1 MAKLTKIRGKKR
13 MNVIDLFCDAG
24 GLSEGFE
31 DAGFKIVAGN
41 DIDKNMIASFKLN
54 HPEAKAILG
63 DISKINVD
71 DLLKD
76 IGKTKEEIFLVIGGP
91 PCQGFSTV
99 GNRKEDDPRNRLFYE
114 FVRFVREIKPKIFVM
129 ENVTG
134 ILTMQKGEVKNIIK
148 KQFEDLGYKVN
159 IQILKGEDFGV
170 PQKRRRVFFVGNK
183 FGKEFE
189 FPEPAFD
196 GINKKFRTVWEA
208 IGDLPDL
215 EINEE
220 KKEYDKE
227 PQTEFQKFLRN
238 GQKYLEEHKAPK
250 HSEIMIERMKNIR
263 QGQNH
268 SNLPENLKLGS
279 GYPNIYGRLI
289 ADEPSDTITGNCGCV
304 SAPGRFIHPF
314 KHRAITVRE
323 GARLQS
329 FRDSKKFIGSQ
340 SSKYKQ
346 VGNSVPPLLA
356 KALALKIK
364 EFLKQNRLDMVR

>member
-1 MAKLTKIRGKKR
+1 MK
-13 MNVIDLFCDAG
+13 VIDLFCGCG

-31 DAGFKIVAGN
+31 DAGFEIISGN
-41 DIDKNMIASFKLN
+41 DVDKNMIESFKLN
-54 HPEAKAILG
+54 HPKAKAILG
-63 DISKINVD
+63 DITKVSSEE
-71 DLLKD
+71 LLNGNK
-76 IGKTKEEIFLVIGGP
+76 KEEVIMVIGGP

-99 GNRKEDDPRNRLFYE
+99 GNRKEEDPRNKLFYE
-114 FVRFVREIKPKIFVM
+114 FVRVVREIKPKMFVL

-134 ILTMQKGEVKNIIK
+134 ILTMQGGKVKETIK
-148 KQFEDLGYKVN
+148 EEFEKLGYKVK
-159 IQILKGEDFGV
+159 IKILHAEEFGV
-170 PQKRRRVFFVGNK
+170 PQKRRRTFFVGHLFN
-183 FGKEFE
+183 KEFE
-189 FPEPAFD
+189 FPIAEFD
-196 GINKKFRTVWEA
+196 GKTKPFRTVWDA

-215 EINEE
+215 EIRQE
-220 KKEYDKE
+220 KKQYDKE

-238 GQKYLEEHKAPK
+238 GQKNLEEHKAPN
-250 HSEIMIERMKNIR
+250 HSEIMIQRMENIK

-268 SNLPENLKLGS
+268 SNLPEHLKLGS

-289 ADEPSDTITGNCGCV
+289 AKEPSDTITGNCGCV

-364 EFLKQNRLDMVR
+364 EFLSQNS

>member
-1 MAKLTKIRGKKR
+1 
-13 MNVIDLFCDAG
+13 MNVIDLFCGAG

-31 DAGFKIVAGN
+31 DAGFNIVAGN
-41 DIDKNMIASFKLN
+41 DVDKNMIASFKLN
-54 HPEAKAILG
+54 HPNAKAIAG
-63 DISKINVD
+63 DISQIDVD
-71 DLLKD
+71 KLLSE
-76 IGKTKEEIFLVIGGP
+76 IGKTKEDIDLVIGGP

-114 FVRFVREIKPKIFVM
+114 FVRFVREIKPKMFVM

-134 ILTMQKGEVKNIIK
+134 ILTMKGGEVKKIIK
-148 KQFEDLGYKVN
+148 GEFEKLGYKVK
-159 IQILKGEDFGV
+159 IQILKAEEYGV
-170 PQKRRRVFFVGNK
+170 PQKRRRVFFVGNR
-183 FGKEFE
+183 FGREFE
-189 FPEPAFD
+189 FPKPEFD

-215 EINEE
+215 EIRQE
-220 KKEYDKE
+220 KKDYDKE

-238 GQKYLEEHKAPK
+238 EQKNLEEHKAPN
-250 HSEIMIERMKNIR
+250 HSEIMIERMKNIK

-314 KHRAITVRE
+314 KHRAISVRE

-340 SSKYKQ
+340 NSKYKQ
-346 VGNSVPPLLA
+346 VGNSVPPILA

-364 EFLKQNRLDMVR
+364 EFLSQNS

>member
-1 MAKLTKIRGKKR
+1 
-13 MNVIDLFCDAG
+13 MNVIDLFCGAG

-41 DIDKNMIASFKLN
+41 DVDKNMIASFKLN
-54 HPEAKAILG
+54 HPEAKAISG

-71 DLLKD
+71 DLLKEICKIKSD
-76 IGKTKEEIFLVIGGP
+76 IDLVVGGP

-99 GNRKEDDPRNRLFYE
+99 GNRKEDDQRNKLFYE
-114 FVRFVREIKPKIFVM
+114 FVRFVREIKPKMFVM

-134 ILTMQKGEVKNIIK
+134 ILTMKQGEVKKIIQK
-148 KQFEDLGYKVN
+148 EFEDLGYKVK
-159 IQILKGEDFGV
+159 IQILRGEDFGV

-189 FPEPAFD
+189 FPKPAFD

-208 IGDLPDL
+208 IGDLPEL
-215 EINEE
+215 EVNQEI
-220 KKEYDKE
+220 KEYDKE
-227 PQTEFQKFLRN
+227 SQTKFQKFLKN
-238 GQKYLEEHKAPK
+238 GQDKLEEHKAPN
-250 HSEIMIERMKNIR
+250 HSEIMIERMKNIK

-268 SNLPENLKLGS
+268 SNLPEHLKLGS

-314 KHRAITVRE
+314 KNRAITVRE

-340 SSKYKQ
+340 NSKYKQ

-364 EFLKQNRLDMVR
+364 EFLSQNS

>member
-1 MAKLTKIRGKKR
+1 MK
-13 MNVIDLFCDAG
+13 VIDLFCGCG

-31 DAGFKIVAGN
+31 DAGFEIISGN
-41 DIDKNMIASFKLN
+41 DVDKNMIESFKLN
-54 HPEAKAILG
+54 HPKAKAILG
-63 DISKINVD
+63 DISKISSEE
-71 DLLKD
+71 LLNGNK
-76 IGKTKEEIFLVIGGP
+76 KEEVILVIGGP

-99 GNRKEDDPRNRLFYE
+99 GNRKEEDPRNKLFYE
-114 FVRFVREIKPKIFVM
+114 FVRVVRDIKPKMFVL

-134 ILTMQKGEVKNIIK
+134 ILTMQGGKVKETIK
-148 KQFEDLGYKVN
+148 EEFEKLGYKVK
-159 IQILKGEDFGV
+159 IKILHAEEFGV
-170 PQKRRRVFFVGNK
+170 PQKRRRTFFVGHLFN
-183 FGKEFE
+183 KEFE
-189 FPEPAFD
+189 FPIAEFD
-196 GINKKFRTVWEA
+196 GKTKPFRTVWDA

-215 EINEE
+215 EIRQE
-220 KKEYDKE
+220 KKQYDKE

-238 GQKYLEEHKAPK
+238 GQKNLEEHKAPN
-250 HSEIMIERMKNIR
+250 HSEIMIQRMENIK

-268 SNLPENLKLGS
+268 SNLPEHLKLGS

-289 ADEPSDTITGNCGCV
+289 AKEPSDTITGNCGCV

-364 EFLKQNRLDMVR
+364 EFLSQNS

>member
-1 MAKLTKIRGKKR
+1 
-13 MNVIDLFCDAG
+13 MNIIDLFCGAG

-31 DAGFKIVAGN
+31 DAGFKIIVGN
-41 DIDKNMIASFKLN
+41 DIDENMIASFKLN
-54 HPEAKAILG
+54 HPGAKAIVG

-71 DLLKD
+71 DLLKS
-76 IGKTKEEIFLVIGGP
+76 IGKNKEEISLVIGGP

-99 GNRKEDDPRNRLFYE
+99 GNRKDDDPRNRLFYE
-114 FVRFVREIKPKIFVM
+114 FVRVVREINPKMFIM

-134 ILTMQKGEVKNIIK
+134 ILTMKGGEVKKIVK
-148 KQFEDLGYKVN
+148 KEFEALGYKVN
-159 IQILKGEDFGV
+159 IQILRGEDFGV

-183 FGKEFE
+183 FEKDFK
-189 FPEPAFD
+189 FPNPEFD
-196 GINKKFRTVWEA
+196 GVNKKFRTVWET
-208 IGDLPDL
+208 IGDLPSL
-215 EINEE
+215 EIGQERE
-220 KKEYDKE
+220 KYDKE

-238 GQKYLEEHKAPK
+238 GQLKLEEHKAPN
-250 HSEIMIERMKNIR
+250 HSGIMVERMKNIK

-268 SNLPENLKLGS
+268 SNLPGHLKLGS

-314 KHRAITVRE
+314 ENRAITVRE

-356 KALALKIK
+356 KALALRIK
-364 EFLKQNRLDMVR
+364 EFLLQNS

>member
-1 MAKLTKIRGKKR
+1 MK
-13 MNVIDLFCDAG
+13 VIDLFCGCG

-31 DAGFKIVAGN
+31 DAGFEIISGN
-41 DIDKNMIASFKLN
+41 DVDKNMIESFKLN
-54 HPEAKAILG
+54 HPKAKAILG
-63 DISKINVD
+63 NISKISSEE
-71 DLLKD
+71 LLN
-76 IGKTKEEIFLVIGGP
+76 GNRKEEVILVIGGP

-99 GNRKEDDPRNRLFYE
+99 GNRKEEDPRNKLFYE
-114 FVRFVREIKPKIFVM
+114 FVRVVREIKPKMFVL

-134 ILTMQKGEVKNIIK
+134 ILTMQGGKVKETIK
-148 KQFEDLGYKVN
+148 EEFEKLGYKVK
-159 IQILKGEDFGV
+159 IKILHAEEFGV
-170 PQKRRRVFFVGNK
+170 PQKRRRTFFVGHLFN
-183 FGKEFE
+183 KEFE
-189 FPEPAFD
+189 FPIAEFD
-196 GINKKFRTVWEA
+196 GKTKPFRTVWDA

-215 EINEE
+215 EIRQE
-220 KKEYDKE
+220 KKQYDKE

-238 GQKYLEEHKAPK
+238 GQKNLEEHKAPN
-250 HSEIMIERMKNIR
+250 HSEIMIQRMENIK

-268 SNLPENLKLGS
+268 SNLPEHLKLGS

-289 ADEPSDTITGNCGCV
+289 AKEPSDTITGNCGCV

-364 EFLKQNRLDMVR
+364 EFLSQNS

>member
-1 MAKLTKIRGKKR
+1 MK
-13 MNVIDLFCDAG
+13 VIDLFCGCG

-31 DAGFKIVAGN
+31 DAGFEIISGN
-41 DIDKNMIASFKLN
+41 DVDKNMIESFKLN
-54 HPEAKAILG
+54 HPKAKAIFG
-63 DISKINVD
+63 DITKISSEE
-71 DLLKD
+71 LLN
-76 IGKTKEEIFLVIGGP
+76 GNRKEEVILVIGGP

-99 GNRKEDDPRNRLFYE
+99 GNRKEEDPRNKLFYE
-114 FVRFVREIKPKIFVM
+114 FVRVVRDIKPKMFVL

-134 ILTMQKGEVKNIIK
+134 ILTMQGGRVKDTIK
-148 KQFEDLGYKVN
+148 EEFEKLGYKVK
-159 IQILKGEDFGV
+159 IKILHAEEFGV
-170 PQKRRRVFFVGNK
+170 PQKRRRTFFVGHL
-183 FGKEFE
+183 FDKEFE
-189 FPEPAFD
+189 FPKPEFD
-196 GINKKFRTVWEA
+196 GVNKKFRTVWDA

-215 EINEE
+215 EIKQE
-220 KKEYDKE
+220 KKDYDKE
-227 PQTEFQKFLRN
+227 PQTDFQKFLRN
-238 GQKYLEEHKAPK
+238 GQKTLEEHKAPN
-250 HSEIMIERMKNIR
+250 HSELMIKRMECIG

-268 SNLPENLKLGS
+268 SNLPEHLKLGS

-304 SAPGRFIHPF
+304 SAPGRFIHPL

-364 EFLKQNRLDMVR
+364 EFLSQNS